1 MRMGTSWR
9 YGERD
14 YRAIEDALLRT
25 DYGRWFL
32 GQYLGRNRREETER
46 LLDALD
52 RLEASFAEAVAAD
65 PLPRLREIAA
75 EIDAEIEATLSRLSS
90 HETAPEPAGDAP
102 VESILEAV
110 EDINGFLETL
120 HARRVNLR
128 LTEKIR
134 GRLSDIQAA
143 CARVDTV
150 AEPGL
155 AVLLADL
162 RQRLAGFS
170 EALATENAQGF
181 ASAPHQARVPQRL
194 IDELSAAFFGRRQAP
209 VIG

>member
-65 PLPRLREIAA
+65 PLPRLREIA
-75 EIDAEIEATLSRLSS
+75 AEIEATLSRLSS

-155 AVLLADL
+155 AVPLADL